1 MPSSAKP
8 GQAQP
13 EAVRFSQLKK
23 KNFWGFSP
31 LVLTIERPL
40 QIYQEAQYSP
50 KGGFKNLEF
59 NFFAYLFL
67 LSHRFCQGRSILRK
81 KTSRFSKGKEYY
93 PQKKVYVTFE
103 MCRSSKKSDDLYS
116 RRAGILKRRPCST
129 FIQPLRQSNTSRTS
143 VWVKRFRKY
152 RSVRRSARKCN
163 ASRMQTTLEWIS
175 ELVCSALTC
184 CWK

>member
-1 MPSSAKP
+1 MAGNTIYYPVKKVCSFFYTRP
-8 GQAQP
+8 L
-13 EAVRFSQLKK
+13 EHCTVFSNCLLDVQRAG
-23 KNFWGFSP
+23 NMGTSFFTP
-31 LVLTIERPL
+31 LWQIERTSL
-40 QIYQEAQYSP
+40 VIAALKE
-50 KGGFKNLEF
+50 ND
-59 NFFAYLFL
+59 NFL
-67 LSHRFCQGRSILRK
+67 
-81 KTSRFSKGKEYY
+81 Y